1 MFRVGQLHV
10 TNTVPLGKIPVY
22 EAMKNSPYRQA
33 PYLGTYYYLF
43 NINRPPVD
51 DVRVRWALSLAVDR
65 EKLINTV
72 LKKSRVPAYSIT
84 PPGTL
89 GYQPPKLFGYDPEK
103 ARALLAEAGYPDGK
117 GFPPLELLYNTSDD
131 HRKVAV
137 ALQQMWKDVLNIAVT
152 LTNEEWKVYLDDL
165 DEMHFQI
172 ARRAWIGDYVD
183 PNSFLDMFITGG
195 GNNNTGYADRVY
207 DDMIL
212 REAPRAPTR
221 EERFQ
226 IFYSAEKRFMEQMAI
241 LPVYTY
247 TSNHLIDA
255 SVQGMPAN
263 LMDFV
268 NWKYVWL
275 DPSRSRPER
284 EL

>member
-1 MFRVGQLHV
+1 
-10 TNTVPLGKIPVY
+10 
-22 EAMKNSPYRQA
+22 
-33 PYLGTYYYLF
+33 
-43 NINRPPVD
+43 
-51 DVRVRWALSLAVDR
+51 
-65 EKLINTV
+65 
-72 LKKSRVPAYSIT
+72 
-84 PPGTL
+84 
-89 GYQPPKLFGYDPEK
+89 
-103 ARALLAEAGYPDGK
+103 
-117 GFPPLELLYNTSDD
+117 
-131 HRKVAV
+131 
-137 ALQQMWKDVLNIAVT
+137 
-152 LTNEEWKVYLDDL
+152 
-165 DEMHFQI
+165 MHFQI